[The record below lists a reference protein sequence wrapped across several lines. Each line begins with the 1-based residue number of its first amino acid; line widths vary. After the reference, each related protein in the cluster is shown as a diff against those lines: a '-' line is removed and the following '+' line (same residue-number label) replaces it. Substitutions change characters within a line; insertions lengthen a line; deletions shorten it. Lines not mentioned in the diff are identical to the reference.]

1 MNKRQQQHT
10 KNIMTAMKNKKKR
23 ISKMSYNKIAKDAVS
38 PNGGVQ
44 PFGFD
49 KTSNSILSNKD
60 KKEKFR
66 F

>member
-1 MNKRQQQHT
+1 
-10 KNIMTAMKNKKKR
+10 MTAMKNKKKR

-49 KTSNSILSNKD
+49 KTSNRILSNKD

>member
-1 MNKRQQQHT
+1 VKKRQQQHM

-23 ISKMSYNKIAKDAVS
+23 ISKMSYDKIKKDAVS

-49 KTSNSILSNKD
+49 KTANTILSSNQ
-60 KKEKFR
+60 KKKKFR

>member
-10 KNIMTAMKNKKKR
+10 KNIMTALRNKKKQ

-49 KTSNSILSNKD
+49 KTANTILSSNQ
-60 KKEKFR
+60 KKKKFR

>member
-1 MNKRQQQHT
+1 MNKKQQRHT
-10 KNIMTAMKNKKKR
+10 DNIMKAMMNKKNRVK
-23 ISKMSYNKIAKDAVS
+23 KMSYNKIAKDAVS

-49 KTSNSILSNKD
+49 KTANRILSDND
-60 KKEKFR
+60 KKDKFR